1 MDKRYINSINIT
13 MDILKKILLTIIG
26 ISIIPMTY
34 ADDNEINIPN
44 VSGNDIEIKITQV
57 GLANTIQCYQTSSCY
72 TNLPGGELNLV
83 QYNDSGTENKIE
95 LWHLEGQD
103 NIVRWGQGVAW
114 SNATSTTYSNDGDEG
129 GGHYSRLD
137 VHGDYNH
144 LQGHQTNQGSTS
156 GHTFTSLIFSDYNDI
171 WVRQQHDGAKTI
183 NLQTNSDGNDITLRQ
198 KGSWAQH
205 TANITLSGS
214 ESTTLNLLQQG
225 TTTQSYS
232 LSQTCYTV
240 GGCSVTVT
248 QGN

>member
-1 MDKRYINSINIT
+1 
-13 MDILKKILLTIIG
+13 MDILTKLKTVFVGML
-26 ISIIPMTY
+26 IIPMITI

-57 GLANTIQCYQTSSCY
+57 GYANTIQCYNTSSCY
-72 TNLPGGELNLV
+72 TDLPGGELNLV
-83 QYNDSGTENKIE
+83 QYNDSGTVNKIE
-95 LWHLEGQD
+95 IWHLEGQD

-114 SNATSTTYSNDGDEG
+114 TNSTSDSYSYDGTEG

-156 GHTFTSLIFSDYNDI
+156 GHTFTSLILSDYNDI
-171 WVRQQHDGAKTI
+171 WVRQQHDGGKTI
-183 NLQTNSDGNDITLRQ
+183 NLTTYSDGNDITLRQ
-198 KGSWAQH
+198 KGSWAEH
-205 TANITLSGS
+205 SASITLDGTYA
-214 ESTTLNLLQQG
+214 TTLNLLQQG

-232 LSQTCYTV
+232 LSQTCYTT

>member
-1 MDKRYINSINIT
+1 

-72 TNLPGGELNLV
+72 TELPGGELNLV